1 MVSFAAA
8 GCLQERCHY
17 FFDFDGSAPGGP
29 GALGEDYY
37 PMSPFIGGWV
47 LIAIVAASMSTGDG
61 AILAMST
68 VFSHNLLAKLPIE
81 YLRSKKNLLTVTR
94 LTTVLWAAAAGGV
107 ASGAPDVSGYLL
119 IVAFD
124 IMFAGAVVPMFAAVY
139 WKKCNPLAA
148 VIAMVGGSI
157 TRLILEFTLEKD
169 GLLLLVG
176 SYARTFGP
184 GAYLDPY
191 FASAPESCP
200 QKDLEDWSGVDS
212 LISPG
217 VSLFL
222 LLVCQFLP
230 VPDHPLFKAVAP
242 PPEDDDKSTS
252 KRHAGF
258 SEVFRGVTLQKS
270 FLRFFRGK
278 TFRPQMG

>member
-29 GALGEDYY
+29 GALGGDYY

-191 FASAPESCP
+191 FQSAPESCP

-242 PPEDDDKSTS
+242 PPEDDDKSTEQVES
-252 KRHAGF
+252 SVNAGM
-258 SEVFRGVTLQKS
+258 ETAQA
-270 FLRFFRGK
+270 
-278 TFRPQMG
+278 